1 MYSTTKVCIHVTSAE
16 ALQEI
21 TKSGLKPMLGP
32 LSSQIETQPAIFM
45 FPRWESLEDADW
57 LFDEWPHES
66 EPALLAVDTTGMV
79 LESPQ
84 PYEVLVRQPIPPSRI
99 KVLAPGEENW
109 DQAKRKFI
117 AIGGLEKSGDT
128 PATEPADTSEHGKLL
143 QAENGLTAVL
153 FHGTSEKEERS
164 IRSKN
169 RFSSWASV
177 SKELAQQYAEM
188 RAMDGSAQKISA
200 LSIRCAG
207 IFDANRLPETLTI
220 RDFIREVH
228 LQAKRIPTVD
238 LDQAQRRL
246 GILAKQEESGP
257 HYSRHNFWHEP
268 DAFFGRDGAA
278 IIKETLL
285 GCGFNTITMIEQGV
299 QTYGALNIEQIKQ
312 IKCVEEQVK
321 RAPKRE
327 TGQLRM

>member
-1 MYSTTKVCIHVTSAE
+1 MYSTAKVCIHVTSAE
-16 ALQEI
+16 AIQAI
-21 TKSGLKPMLGP
+21 TQSGLKPMLGP

-45 FPRWESLEDADW
+45 FPSWESLEDANW
-57 LFDEWPHES
+57 LFDEWPYES
-66 EPALLAVDTTGMV
+66 EPALLAVDTTGLV

-84 PYEVLVRQPIPPSRI
+84 PYEVVVRKPIPPSRI

-109 DQAKRKFI
+109 NEAKRKFI
-117 AIGGLEKSGDT
+117 EMGGLNNPGDT
-128 PATEPADTSEHGKLL
+128 PAIEPLETNEHGKPIR
-143 QAENGLTAVL
+143 AENGLTAVL
-153 FHGTSEKEERS
+153 FHGTSAKEENS

-188 RAMDGSAQKISA
+188 RAMDGSEEKIIA
-200 LSIRCAG
+200 MGIRSKE
-207 IFDANRLPETLTI
+207 IFDANKLPETLTV

-268 DAFFGRDGAA
+268 DTFFGQDGAA

-285 GCGFNTITMIEQGV
+285 SCGFNTITMIEQGV
-299 QTYGALNIEQIKQ
+299 QTYGALNFEQIELIECTQKQ
-312 IKCVEEQVK
+312 IK

-327 TGQLRM
+327 ASKLGM